1 MPENQNS
8 FNSEEVELDLRRLW
22 TVLVRRRW
30 WVIGFTLSILGLAL
44 LTTLLSRPVYR
55 ASALLL
61 IQTSGGLPLEA
72 LGLPKEVTSLI
83 PTAMNQ
89 DLAAHIQLIKSRTT
103 LERLRTNLLSD
114 PVFLAIL
121 SKERSGFAFANPH
134 STDPESLLPLARL
147 QNSIQA
153 RSISGT
159 RLIQVEVEDT
169 NPEKAALI
177 ANALAGVYQEID
189 RERARSALQS
199 LAVFLDEKIKET
211 QQELQVTEEKLA
223 HLAQELGI
231 VLDVNALV
239 AGVSRLEQLRAEALV
254 NLHDTEKQLEAVNK
268 FLAEVKQD
276 LFEKFGGPEGAAL
289 LKELYDKLAL
299 IRNIQREISDMEAR
313 RAAALEA
320 GNYILA
326 MDLQNK
332 IVEKRKQMEEEAVQK
347 FSMLEKLPQYEQL
360 ISQQYELTLKLE
372 ALRNRVSVL
381 EQLKAEETRRLVE
394 AVLDLSRLQRDVKIS
409 ENLYTLLVTQF
420 ARARIAEMGEVGTVV
435 IADPATPPE
444 APVRPRKAMNLAI
457 GLFLGLV
464 CGVGA
469 AFVAEALDTRFR
481 SRADVQATLG
491 MPILGVVPNLPEAKR
506 KSVILLTEV
515 DHDLRDVYASVILNL
530 RMAHPDRSSRSI
542 LITGAEKGIGKST
555 TAINLALV
563 WASQKKRVVVVEADL
578 RRPSL
583 GKVLSF
589 GESRFGLT
597 EWVVGEAGLDQVTQ
611 EIRSEGYPPV
621 HLIPAGCKPPSP
633 VDFFDSQA
641 FKNALAEL
649 TEKYDLVII
658 DAPPILLAPETI
670 LLATLVEGVLC
681 LVDAEVSDK
690 RQVLAG
696 LEQLRGVK
704 APLLGV
710 LINRAPAEYFGYYRS
725 YYHYYEP
732 EKSKQRKENK
742 RDISTKKKSR
752 EDMD

>member
-1 MPENQNS
+1 MTQMSDYQNS
-8 FNSEEVELDLRRLW
+8 LKGDEVELDLRRLW
-22 TVLVRRRW
+22 SVLVRRRW
-30 WVIGFTLSILGLAL
+30 WIIGFTLGILGLSL
-44 LTTLLSRPVYR
+44 LITVLSRPVYR

-103 LERLRTNLLSD
+103 LERLRTKLLSD
-114 PVFLAIL
+114 SVFLAML
-121 SKERSGFAFANPH
+121 SKERPGFAFANPH
-134 STDPESLLPLARL
+134 TADPESLLPLTRL
-147 QNSIQA
+147 QSGIQA
-153 RSISGT
+153 RAISGT

-177 ANALAGVYQEID
+177 ANALAGAYQEID

-299 IRNIQREISDMEAR
+299 IRNIQREISDMEAQ

-332 IVEKRKQMEEEAVQK
+332 IVAKRKQMEEEAVQK
-347 FSMLEKLPQYEQL
+347 FSVLEKLPQYEQL

-381 EQLKAEETRRLVE
+381 EQLKEEETRRLVE
-394 AVLDLSRLQRDVKIS
+394 AVLELSRLQRDVEIG

-444 APVRPRKAMNLAI
+444 APVRPRKALNLAI

-491 MPILGVVPNLPEAKR
+491 MPILGVIPNLPAAKE
-506 KSVILLTEV
+506 KTLVLLTEV
-515 DHDLRDVYASVILNL
+515 DHDLHDVYASVIWNL
-530 RMAHPDRSSRSI
+530 RMGFPDRSLRSI
-542 LITGAEKGIGKST
+542 LVTGAEKGVGKST
-555 TAINLALV
+555 TALNLALV

-583 GKVLSF
+583 GQVLSS
-589 GESRFGLT
+589 GEGRFGLT
-597 EWVVGEAGLDQVTQ
+597 DWVVGEASLDAVTR
-611 EIRSEGYPPV
+611 ELHSEGYPPIYV
-621 HLIPAGCKPPSP
+621 IPAGRKPPSP
-633 VDFFDSQA
+633 VDFFNSQA
-641 FKNALAEL
+641 FRNALTEL
-649 TEKYDLVII
+649 MEKYDVVIL
-658 DAPPILLAPETI
+658 DAPPVLLAPETVF
-670 LLATLVEGVLC
+670 LATLVEGVLF
-681 LVDAEVSDK
+681 VVNAMASDK

-696 LEQLRGVK
+696 LEHLRSIN

-710 LINRAPAEYFGYYRS
+710 LINRAPVEYFGYYRS
-725 YYHYYEP
+725 YHYYST
-732 EKSKQRKENK
+732 EKSTERKE
-742 RDISTKKKSR
+742 KK
-752 EDMD
+752 

>member
-1 MPENQNS
+1 MTQMSDYQNS
-8 FNSEEVELDLRRLW
+8 LKGDEVELDLRRLW
-22 TVLVRRRW
+22 SVLVRRRW
-30 WVIGFTLSILGLAL
+30 WIIGFTLGILGLSL
-44 LTTLLSRPVYR
+44 LITVLSRPVYR

-103 LERLRTNLLSD
+103 LERLRTKLLSD
-114 PVFLAIL
+114 SVFLAML
-121 SKERSGFAFANPH
+121 SKERPGFAFANPH
-134 STDPESLLPLARL
+134 TADPESLLPLTRL
-147 QNSIQA
+147 QSGIQA
-153 RSISGT
+153 RAISGT

-177 ANALAGVYQEID
+177 ANALAGAYQEID

-299 IRNIQREISDMEAR
+299 IRNIQREISDMEAQ

-332 IVEKRKQMEEEAVQK
+332 IVAKRKQMEEEAVQK
-347 FSMLEKLPQYEQL
+347 FSVLEKLPQYEQL

-381 EQLKAEETRRLVE
+381 EQLKEEETRRLVE
-394 AVLDLSRLQRDVKIS
+394 AVLELSRLQRDVEIG

-444 APVRPRKAMNLAI
+444 APVRPRKALNLAI

-491 MPILGVVPNLPEAKR
+491 MPILGVIPNLPAAKE
-506 KSVILLTEV
+506 KTFVLLTEV
-515 DHDLRDVYASVILNL
+515 DHDLHDVYASVIWNL
-530 RMAHPDRSSRSI
+530 RMGFPDRSLRSI
-542 LITGAEKGIGKST
+542 LVTGAEKGVGKST
-555 TAINLALV
+555 TALNLAFV

-583 GKVLSF
+583 GQVLSS
-589 GESRFGLT
+589 GEGRFGLT
-597 EWVVGEAGLDQVTQ
+597 DWVVGEASLDAVTR
-611 EIRSEGYPPV
+611 ELHSEGYPPIYV
-621 HLIPAGCKPPSP
+621 IPAGRKPPSP
-633 VDFFDSQA
+633 VDFFNSQA
-641 FKNALAEL
+641 FRNALTEL
-649 TEKYDLVII
+649 MEKYDVVIL
-658 DAPPILLAPETI
+658 DAPPVLLAPETVF
-670 LLATLVEGVLC
+670 LATLVEGVLF
-681 LVDAEVSDK
+681 VVNAMASDK

-696 LEQLRGVK
+696 LEHLRSIN

-710 LINRAPAEYFGYYRS
+710 LINRAPVEYFGYYRS
-725 YYHYYEP
+725 YHYYST
-732 EKSKQRKENK
+732 EKSTERKE
-742 RDISTKKKSR
+742 KK
-752 EDMD
+752 

>member
-1 MPENQNS
+1 MTQMSDYQNS
-8 FNSEEVELDLRRLW
+8 LKGDEVELDLRRLW
-22 TVLVRRRW
+22 SVLVRRRW
-30 WVIGFTLSILGLAL
+30 WIIGFTLGILGLSL
-44 LTTLLSRPVYR
+44 LITVLSRPVYR

-103 LERLRTNLLSD
+103 LERLRTKLLSD
-114 PVFLAIL
+114 SVFLAML
-121 SKERSGFAFANPH
+121 SKERPGFAFANPH
-134 STDPESLLPLARL
+134 TADPESLLPLTRL
-147 QNSIQA
+147 QSGIQA
-153 RSISGT
+153 RAISGT

-177 ANALAGVYQEID
+177 ANALAGAYQEID

-299 IRNIQREISDMEAR
+299 IRNIQREISDMEAQ

-332 IVEKRKQMEEEAVQK
+332 IVAKRKQMEEEAVQK
-347 FSMLEKLPQYEQL
+347 FSVLEKLPEYEQL

-381 EQLKAEETRRLVE
+381 EQLKEEETRRLVE
-394 AVLDLSRLQRDVKIS
+394 AVLELSRLQRDVEIG

-444 APVRPRKAMNLAI
+444 APVRPRKALNLAI

-491 MPILGVVPNLPEAKR
+491 MPILGVIPNLPAAKE
-506 KSVILLTEV
+506 KTFVLLTEV
-515 DHDLRDVYASVILNL
+515 DHDLHDVYASVIWNL
-530 RMAHPDRSSRSI
+530 RMGFPDRSLRSI
-542 LITGAEKGIGKST
+542 LVTGAEKGVGKST
-555 TAINLALV
+555 TALNLALV

-583 GKVLSF
+583 GQVLSS
-589 GESRFGLT
+589 GEGRFGLT
-597 EWVVGEAGLDQVTQ
+597 DWVVGEASLDAVTR
-611 EIRSEGYPPV
+611 ELHSEGYPPV
-621 HLIPAGCKPPSP
+621 YVIPAGRKPPSP
-633 VDFFDSQA
+633 VDFFNSQA
-641 FKNALAEL
+641 FRNALTEL
-649 TEKYDLVII
+649 MEKYDVVIL
-658 DAPPILLAPETI
+658 DAPPVLLAPETVF
-670 LLATLVEGVLC
+670 LATLVEGVLF
-681 LVDAEVSDK
+681 VVNAMASDK

-696 LEQLRGVK
+696 LEHLRSIN

-710 LINRAPAEYFGYYRS
+710 LINRAPVEYFGYYRS
-725 YYHYYEP
+725 YHYYST
-732 EKSKQRKENK
+732 EKSTERKE
-742 RDISTKKKSR
+742 KK
-752 EDMD
+752 

>member
-1 MPENQNS
+1 MTQMSDYQNS
-8 FNSEEVELDLRRLW
+8 LKGDEVELDLRRVW
-22 TVLVRRRW
+22 SVLVRRRW
-30 WVIGFTLSILGLAL
+30 WIIGFTLGILGLSL
-44 LTTLLSRPVYR
+44 LITVLSRPVYR

-103 LERLRTNLLSD
+103 LERLRTKLLSD
-114 PVFLAIL
+114 SVFLAML
-121 SKERSGFAFANPH
+121 SKERPGFAFANPH
-134 STDPESLLPLARL
+134 TADPESLLPLTRL
-147 QNSIQA
+147 QSGIQA
-153 RSISGT
+153 RAISGT

-177 ANALAGVYQEID
+177 ANALAGAYQEID

-299 IRNIQREISDMEAR
+299 IRNIQREISDMEAQ

-332 IVEKRKQMEEEAVQK
+332 IVAKRKQMEEEAVQK
-347 FSMLEKLPQYEQL
+347 FSVLEKLPQYEQL

-381 EQLKAEETRRLVE
+381 EQLKEEETRRLVE
-394 AVLDLSRLQRDVKIS
+394 AVLELSRLQRDVEIG

-444 APVRPRKAMNLAI
+444 APVRPRKALNLAI

-491 MPILGVVPNLPEAKR
+491 MPILGVIPNLPAAKE
-506 KSVILLTEV
+506 KTFVLLTEV
-515 DHDLRDVYASVILNL
+515 DHDLHDVYASVIWNL
-530 RMAHPDRSSRSI
+530 RMGFPDRSLRSI
-542 LITGAEKGIGKST
+542 LVTGAEKGVGKST
-555 TAINLALV
+555 TALNLAFV

-583 GKVLSF
+583 GQVLSS
-589 GESRFGLT
+589 GEGRFGLT
-597 EWVVGEAGLDQVTQ
+597 DWVVGEASLDAVTR
-611 EIRSEGYPPV
+611 ELHSEGYPPIYV
-621 HLIPAGCKPPSP
+621 IPAGRKPPSP
-633 VDFFDSQA
+633 VDFFNSQA
-641 FKNALAEL
+641 FRNALTEL
-649 TEKYDLVII
+649 MEKYDVVIL
-658 DAPPILLAPETI
+658 DAPPVLLAPETVF
-670 LLATLVEGVLC
+670 LATLVEGVLF
-681 LVDAEVSDK
+681 VVNAMASDK

-696 LEQLRGVK
+696 LEHLRSIN

-710 LINRAPAEYFGYYRS
+710 LINRAPVEYFGYYRS
-725 YYHYYEP
+725 YHYYST
-732 EKSKQRKENK
+732 EKSTERKE
-742 RDISTKKKSR
+742 KK
-752 EDMD
+752 